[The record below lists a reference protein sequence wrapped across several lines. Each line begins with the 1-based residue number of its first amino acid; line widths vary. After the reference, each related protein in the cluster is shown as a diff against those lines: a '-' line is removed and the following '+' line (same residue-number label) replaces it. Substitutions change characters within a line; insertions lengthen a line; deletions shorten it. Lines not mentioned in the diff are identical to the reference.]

1 MRKIVIVFLFFCLC
15 FIYFFNERGV
25 TQSSLGNS
33 SKNISIK
40 NELDNGVYFLYKKCN
55 LNYNKCHELQAE
67 KYNESYFL
75 DGNQEPNEERM
86 YIYVRNNSVLM
97 YSLIYYGEE
106 MIPTIIWSEL
116 KKDKDEPFTYII
128 RKNTT
133 ALGLNYDEDINDFDF
148 SNPKNSDN
156 LKVKIGE
163 TPKGNEYKLNQKISF
178 NIEKNG
184 DFSIDCIKY
193 LNNLRKLNRN
203 DDSLF
208 GGIFEMACDTDSFF
222 RNTANYGE
230 KRIIYFKKLK

>member
-1 MRKIVIVFLFFCLC
+1 
-15 FIYFFNERGV
+15 
-25 TQSSLGNS
+25 
-33 SKNISIK
+33 
-40 NELDNGVYFLYKKCN
+40 
-55 LNYNKCHELQAE
+55 
-67 KYNESYFL
+67 
-75 DGNQEPNEERM
+75 
-86 YIYVRNNSVLM
+86 M

-133 ALGLNYDEDINDFDF
+133 VLGLNYDEDINDFDF